1 MNNFIKIKNLY
12 KIFGNNTTEALNLVK
27 TGLSKEKLLEKTNC
41 VLGLNN
47 INLNIPKGK
56 IHVIMG
62 LSGSGKSTLIR
73 HLNRLIEPTFGEIT
87 IDGVNVLELN
97 NKELL
102 EYRQKNMSMVF
113 QKFALFPHKT
123 ILENIS
129 YGLMVQNISEEIY
142 QEKSQFWLKRVG
154 LEGYDNY
161 YPNQLSGGMQQ
172 RVGLARALATDAEIL
187 LMDEA
192 FSALDPLIRAE
203 MQDVLIDL
211 QLELKKT
218 IVFITHDLDEALK
231 IGERISILRD
241 GFVVQDDNPQNIILN
256 PSDDYVSDFIKDIN
270 RSRVIKAKSIMTKS
284 VSITKKNVPIID
296 SEMVLEEVLQEIT
309 KTKNYFVLVKD
320 KKDKINEYEKKTD
333 ASERDFIPSDTSLEK
348 FYQSRLGIR
357 MLIGQRI
364 QPRIKNGIDVVAI
377 AEKSYERAKTL
388 SLERFGISPDIEFL
402 GHTCESDWEVSEL
415 FGGFCYVRGTFYIF
429 RAIRL
434 SS

>member
-1 MNNFIKIKNLY
+1 MNNFIEIKNLY

-27 TGLSKEKLLEKTNC
+27 SGVSKEELLEKTNC

-47 INLNIPKGK
+47 INLDIPKGK

-73 HLNRLIEPTFGEIT
+73 HLNRLIEPTFGKIT
-87 IDGVNVLELN
+87 IDGVKVLELN
-97 NKELL
+97 NRELL

-129 YGLMVQNISEEIY
+129 YGLMVQNISEQIY

-241 GFVVQDDNPQNIILN
+241 GSVVQDDNPQKIILK
-256 PSDDYVSDFIKDIN
+256 PSNHYVSDFIKDIN
-270 RSRVIKAKSIMTKS
+270 RSRVIKAKSIMTKY
-284 VSITKKNVPIID
+284 VSIKKENVPVIN
-296 SEMVLEEVLQEIT
+296 SEMVLEEVLQEIN
-309 KTKNYFVLVKD
+309 KTKNYYVLVKD
-320 KKDKINEYEKKTD
+320 EKDKIVGKITLNELLTGIQRPKK
-333 ASERDFIPSDTSLEK
+333 E
-348 FYQSRLGIR
+348 
-357 MLIGQRI
+357 
-364 QPRIKNGIDVVAI
+364 IKKYA
-377 AEKSYERAKTL
+377 
-388 SLERFGISPDIEFL
+388 
-402 GHTCESDWEVSEL
+402 
-415 FGGFCYVRGTFYIF
+415 
-429 RAIRL
+429 
-434 SS
+434 

>member
-129 YGLMVQNISEEIY
+129 YGLMVQNI
-142 QEKSQFWLKRVG
+142 
-154 LEGYDNY
+154 
-161 YPNQLSGGMQQ
+161 
-172 RVGLARALATDAEIL
+172 
-187 LMDEA
+187 
-192 FSALDPLIRAE
+192 
-203 MQDVLIDL
+203 
-211 QLELKKT
+211 
-218 IVFITHDLDEALK
+218 
-231 IGERISILRD
+231 
-241 GFVVQDDNPQNIILN
+241 
-256 PSDDYVSDFIKDIN
+256 
-270 RSRVIKAKSIMTKS
+270 
-284 VSITKKNVPIID
+284 
-296 SEMVLEEVLQEIT
+296 
-309 KTKNYFVLVKD
+309 
-320 KKDKINEYEKKTD
+320 
-333 ASERDFIPSDTSLEK
+333 
-348 FYQSRLGIR
+348 
-357 MLIGQRI
+357 
-364 QPRIKNGIDVVAI
+364 
-377 AEKSYERAKTL
+377 
-388 SLERFGISPDIEFL
+388 
-402 GHTCESDWEVSEL
+402 
-415 FGGFCYVRGTFYIF
+415 
-429 RAIRL
+429 
-434 SS
+434 

>member
-97 NKELL
+97 NKDLL

-129 YGLMVQNISEEIY
+129 YGLMVQNISEQIY
-142 QEKSQFWLKRVG
+142 KEKSQFWLKRVG

-284 VSITKKNVPIID
+284 SSITKENVPIVD

-320 KKDKINEYEKKTD
+320 KKNKIIGRITLNDLLTGIQRPRKEIKKY
-333 ASERDFIPSDTSLEK
+333 A
-348 FYQSRLGIR
+348 
-357 MLIGQRI
+357 
-364 QPRIKNGIDVVAI
+364 
-377 AEKSYERAKTL
+377 
-388 SLERFGISPDIEFL
+388 
-402 GHTCESDWEVSEL
+402 
-415 FGGFCYVRGTFYIF
+415 
-429 RAIRL
+429 
-434 SS
+434 

>member
-1 MNNFIKIKNLY
+1 MNNYIKIKSLY

-27 TGLSKEKLLEKTNC
+27 EGMSKEELLEKTNC
-41 VLGLNN
+41 VLGLND
-47 INLNIPKGK
+47 INLDIPKGK

-87 IDGVNVLELN
+87 IDGVNVLKLN

-123 ILENIS
+123 IQENIS
-129 YGLMVQNISEEIY
+129 YGLIVQNISEEICK
-142 QEKSQFWLKRVG
+142 EKSQFWLKRVG
-154 LEGYDNY
+154 LEGYEKY

-241 GFVVQDDNPQNIILN
+241 GSVVQDDNPQKIILN
-256 PSDDYVSDFIKDIN
+256 PSDKYVSDFIKDIN
-270 RSRVIKAKSIMTKS
+270 RSRVIKAKSIITKS
-284 VSITKKNVPIID
+284 ISIKKENVPIID

-309 KTKNYFVLVKD
+309 KTKYYFVYVKD
-320 KKDKINEYEKKTD
+320 NKNKI
-333 ASERDFIPSDTSLEK
+333 
-348 FYQSRLGIR
+348 
-357 MLIGQRI
+357 IGKI
-364 QPRIKNGIDVVAI
+364 
-377 AEKSYERAKTL
+377 L
-388 SLERFGISPDIEFL
+388 
-402 GHTCESDWEVSEL
+402 
-415 FGGFCYVRGTFYIF
+415 
-429 RAIRL
+429 
-434 SS
+434 

>member
-97 NKELL
+97 NKDLL

-129 YGLMVQNISEEIY
+129 YGLMVQNISEQIY
-142 QEKSQFWLKRVG
+142 KEKSQFWLKRVG

-231 IGERISILRD
+231 IGEKISILRD

-284 VSITKKNVPIID
+284 VSITKENVPIID

-320 KKDKINEYEKKTD
+320 KKDKIIGRITLNELLTGIQRPRKEIKKY
-333 ASERDFIPSDTSLEK
+333 A
-348 FYQSRLGIR
+348 
-357 MLIGQRI
+357 
-364 QPRIKNGIDVVAI
+364 
-377 AEKSYERAKTL
+377 
-388 SLERFGISPDIEFL
+388 
-402 GHTCESDWEVSEL
+402 
-415 FGGFCYVRGTFYIF
+415 
-429 RAIRL
+429 
-434 SS
+434 